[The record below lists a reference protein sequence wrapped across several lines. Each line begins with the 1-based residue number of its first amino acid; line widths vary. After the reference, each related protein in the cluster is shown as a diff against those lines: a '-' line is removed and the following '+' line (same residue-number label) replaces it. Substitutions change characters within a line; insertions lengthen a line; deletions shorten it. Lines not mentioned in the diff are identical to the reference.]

1 MSSLYELVGKRL
13 DLQKKLEELNFD
25 DETIA
30 DSLEGDSTE
39 LQAKIEDYGFVIRN
53 LEAFGDAIKA
63 EETRLFERR
72 KAHEKRVENI
82 KSWLLHNMQA
92 CGITKI
98 ECPAFTISVKTNPP
112 SVDVLHEC
120 DIPAAYMRTPEIKLP
135 EAAPDKKLIMDALK
149 AGLSVPGCAIKQST
163 KLVIK

>member
-13 DLQKKLEELNFD
+13 ELQKKLEELNFD
-25 DETIA
+25 DETII
-30 DSLEGDSTE
+30 DTLEGDSTN

-53 LEAFGDAIKA
+53 LEAFSDAIKA
-63 EETRLFERR
+63 EEIRLSERR

-98 ECPAFTISVKTNPP
+98 ECPVFSISVRTNPQKVIVDDETAIPDRFLVVPDLPPP
-112 SVDVLHEC
+112 S
-120 DIPAAYMRTPEIKLP
+120 
-135 EAAPDKKLIMDALK
+135 PDKKAIAAAIKSGED
-149 AGLSVPGCAIKQST
+149 VPGCHLEQSNRLEIK
-163 KLVIK
+163 